1 MDLKTPPRNRYNEKL
16 KDAVLGFA
24 KSPQLNKDNQDTYV
38 DCGQSE
44 KCRASQRVPNFPT
57 AQDGNRSVLVQSEK
71 GSLLSKEPCVHA
83 NTACPL
89 YVQIWGGVSPITHS
103 RRLTTKQDLWV

>member
-1 MDLKTPPRNRYNEKL
+1 MDLKTPPRNRSIEKL

-24 KSPQLNKDNQDTYV
+24 KGPQFNKDNQDTYV

-44 KCRASQRVPNFPT
+44 KFRASQHVRNFFT
-57 AQDGNRSVLVQSEK
+57 VQDGDRSVLVHLEK

-83 NTACPL
+83 NTVCPQ
-89 YVQIWGGVSPITHS
+89 YVQIWG
-103 RRLTTKQDLWV
+103 RR